1 MKANE
6 RALLT
11 ACIDTGI
18 SFGWNRAH
26 KHTDEPNE
34 HRIQEEIEN
43 AIWYEIDQYF
53 VFDSERDLCD
63 EVVEGFDH
71 LEKERE
77 WVGLTKEE
85 LQDLCV
91 KSYATDSAGETHFN
105 RGYFAD
111 AIEAKLKEKNT

>member
-1 MKANE
+1 MRANE

-53 VFDSERDLCD
+53 VFDSEQEPD
-63 EVVEGFDH
+63 ED
-71 LEKERE
+71 
-77 WVGLTKEE
+77 
-85 LQDLCV
+85 
-91 KSYATDSAGETHFN
+91 KS
-105 RGYFAD
+105 RV
-111 AIEAKLKEKNT
+111 